1 MGRID
6 FVHPGMQAGYGLP
19 LLIEGNGM
27 IRLVRLIDRLNE
39 TIGKIV
45 AWGILAMV
53 LLQLAIV
60 ISRYVFASN
69 SIFFLPSI
77 WLQEGV
83 VYLHGATIMLA
94 AAYTFLYDGHVR
106 IDVFRLK
113 QTPRQRDWTDL
124 LGCVVFLLPLCAII
138 AWSSLP
144 NVEIAWAT
152 HEGSIEPNGLPFRYL
167 LKTTILAF
175 AILVGLQAVSTALKA
190 AISLTGRQDIA
201 LFKSADTL

>member
-1 MGRID
+1 
-6 FVHPGMQAGYGLP
+6 
-19 LLIEGNGM
+19 M

-39 TIGKIV
+39 TIGKVV

-69 SIFFLPSI
+69 SVFFLPSI

-83 VYLHGATIMLA
+83 VYLHGSTIMLA

-106 IDVFRLK
+106 IDVFRLN
-113 QTPRQRDWTDL
+113 QSERQRDWTDL
-124 LGCVVFLLPLCAII
+124 LGCLIFLLPLCTII

-152 HEGSIEPNGLPFRYL
+152 REGSIEPDGLPFRYL

-175 AILVGLQAVSTALKA
+175 AILVALQAISTALKA
-190 AISLTGRQDIA
+190 VIRLTGHRDIA
-201 LFKSADTL
+201 LYKSTDTL